1 MKTVLFTI
9 LCVMLSTSGY
19 AADRMNMK
27 GTKIRGNQELPKVLY
42 IVPWKQAKVPNLNQP
57 PLKSLINEAL
67 TPVDRNGLM
76 RTSLQ
81 PTPANS
87 CRNTGNKILLTFGQF
102 SNRVICKTAKRLYLY
117 DRVLMKR

>member
-67 TPVDRNGLM
+67 TPVDREVSQNQVVNRDHVQQALD
-76 RTSLQ
+76 
-81 PTPANS
+81 
-87 CRNTGNKILLTFGQF
+87 NKILLTFGQF